1 MSLET
6 IHNPAR
12 EEAVLRILHKNNI
25 SPWAR
30 TYWARTYWARTY
42 SGLMRAK
49 HEAKV
54 LSRRS
59 S

>member
-12 EEAVLRILHKNNI
+12 EEAVIRILHKNNI
-25 SPWAR
+25 SP
-30 TYWARTYWARTY
+30 WARTYWARTY

>member
-30 TYWARTYWARTY
+30 TYWARTY

-54 LSRRS
+54 LSKRS